1 MIQINDAINALDKVT
16 QENAS
21 TSSQIDSLSSGV
33 SDLSTRLINITSRAI
48 LSDNIHEK
56 VGDIELTQLIS
67 TFKNDHINFK
77 DEHFAKLDSKTKW
90 EVAKCHTCSLG
101 DWIQTS
107 ESSKAVFVDSLEW
120 KVLKEHHTSLHDNL
134 NDYVHHNSQ
143 SSDNNILQ
151 TCANIIEKNTL
162 DMFKSLDD
170 ILLVNAKVLNRS

>member
-90 EVAKCHTCSLG
+90 EVEKCHTCSLG

-170 ILLVNAKVLNRS
+170 ILLVNAKVLNRN